1 MLYSIY
7 KELKESD
14 NTISESSMLFLR
26 LPKEVL
32 RFNCL
37 KQTSK
42 DSIHQQLQQ
51 IHGFFCFNYLF
62 LLIGFTRL
70 IYE

>member
-1 MLYSIY
+1 MLYSIC
-7 KELKESD
+7 KELKESE
-14 NTISESSMLFLR
+14 NNNISEMFFLR
-26 LPKEVL
+26 LLKEVL
-32 RFNCL
+32 RYNCL

-51 IHGFFCFNYLF
+51 IHGYFYFNYLF